1 MASACLREEL
11 SCSICL
17 SLYTDPVS
25 LRCGHNFCRVCI
37 VSALDAQE
45 RDEVYSCPECRAE
58 YQERPLLDKNRKLCN
73 IVESFLSSQPE
84 QEETKVFCTHCLE
97 SPVPAVKTCL
107 QCEMSMCEDHLSVH
121 NKSVDHVLI
130 EPTSSLNKRKCRI
143 HKKHLEYYC
152 CEDDACICV
161 YCVAIGSHKG
171 HQVESFDEAMK
182 TKQEKLRNILEKLT
196 SSRAEAEE
204 QVQSLQDRRREVQEE
219 AVVATG
225 KVTELFMDIR
235 NKLEALERRVLSEIS
250 RQTEEISLEVSD
262 LIQQLEAQKDELSSK
277 MRHIE
282 QLCKMT
288 DPLTVLQHRDSDTY
302 DGYCEKE
309 NDTESDPKKIYSV
322 DDLDQCLISV
332 TLHSGLSDL
341 LTGVKRGFYI
351 FEAAD
356 ILLDINTTSSNVC
369 VSGDL
374 KSASWSTIDLN
385 YPENTMRFTDFCQVL
400 SSTNFNSGQHYWEVE
415 VSTTNYWRVGVAYSS
430 IDRKENQSKIGENSQ
445 SWCLRLFE
453 DGYITAHNSLANK
466 LRLESPVQVLGIYL
480 DYEAG
485 RLSFYQRC
493 DPIRHLHTF
502 TASFTEPLHAGFLVW
517 REGWIKLRI

>member
-37 VSALDAQE
+37 VSALDTQE
-45 RDEVYSCPECRAE
+45 RDEVYS
-58 YQERPLLDKNRKLCN
+58 YHERPLLEKNRKLCN

-84 QEETKVFCTHCLE
+84 QEEIKVFCTYCLE
-97 SPVPAVKTCL
+97 SPVSAVRTCL
-107 QCEMSMCEDHLSVH
+107 QCETSMCLDHLSAH

-130 EPTSSLNKRKCRI
+130 ELTSSLDKRKCRI

-152 CEDDACICV
+152 CEDAACICV
-161 YCVAIGSHKG
+161 SCVEIGTHKG
-171 HQVESFDEAMK
+171 HKVESLDKAMK
-182 TKQEKLRNILEKLT
+182 TKQEKLRNIVEKLT

-219 AVVATG
+219 AAVTTG
-225 KVTELFMDIR
+225 KVTDLFMDIR
-235 NKLEALERRVLSEIS
+235 NKLEVLERRVLSEIS

-282 QLCKMT
+282 ELCKMT
-288 DPLTVLQHRDSDTY
+288 DPLTFLQHQESDRGDTY
-302 DGYCEKE
+302 GVEKE

-356 ILLDINTTSSNVC
+356 ILLDLNTACRNVC

-374 KSASWSTIDLN
+374 KSASWSIKPLN
-385 YPENTMRFTDFCQVL
+385 YPQNTMRFTHCQVL
-400 SSTNFNSGQHYWEVE
+400 SSTSFNSRQH
-415 VSTTNYWRVGVAYSS
+415 
-430 IDRKENQSKIGENSQ
+430 
-445 SWCLRLFE
+445 
-453 DGYITAHNSLANK
+453 
-466 LRLESPVQVLGIYL
+466 SPSCG
-480 DYEAG
+480 
-485 RLSFYQRC
+485 
-493 DPIRHLHTF
+493 
-502 TASFTEPLHAGFLVW
+502 
-517 REGWIKLRI
+517 

>member
-1 MASACLREEL
+1 MSSSSMASACLREEL

-17 SLYTDPVS
+17 SFYTDPVS

-37 VSALDAQE
+37 VSALDTQE

-58 YQERPLLDKNRKLCN
+58 FQERPLLEKNRKLCS

-84 QEETKVFCTHCLE
+84 QEEIKVFCTYCLE
-97 SPVPAVKTCL
+97 SPVSAVKTCL
-107 QCEMSMCEDHLSVH
+107 QCEMSLCEDHLRAH

-130 EPTSSLNKRKCRI
+130 DPTSSLDHRKCRI
-143 HKKHLEYYC
+143 HKKSLEYYC
-152 CEDDACICV
+152 CEDAACICV
-161 YCVAIGSHKG
+161 SCFVIGSHKG
-171 HQVESFDEAMK
+171 HQVESLDQAMK
-182 TKQEKLRNILEKLT
+182 IKQEKLRNILEKLT

-204 QVQSLQDRRREVQEE
+204 QVQSLQDHRREVQEE
-219 AVVATG
+219 AAVATG
-225 KVTELFMDIR
+225 KVTDLFMDIR

-262 LIQQLEAQKDELSSK
+262 LIQQLEAQKDEQSSK

-282 QLCKMT
+282 ELCKMT
-288 DPLTVLQHRDSDTY
+288 DPLTFLQHRESDTY

-309 NDTESDPKKIYSV
+309 NDTESDPKMIYYV

-332 TLHSGLSDL
+332 TLHSGLFDL

-356 ILLDINTTSSNVC
+356 ILLDINTAPSNVC

-374 KSASWSTIDLN
+374 KSASWSNTNLN
-385 YPENTMRFTDFCQVL
+385 YPQNTMRFTSYCQIL
-400 SSTNFNSGQHYWEVE
+400 SSTSFNSGQHYWEVE
-415 VSTTNYWRVGVAYSS
+415 VSRTNYWWVGVAYSS
-430 IDRKENQSKIGENSQ
+430 IDRKGDQSLIGHNNK
-445 SWCLRLFE
+445 SWCLRLSE
-453 DGYITAHNSLANK
+453 DGYSAIHILRVNK
-466 LRLESPVQVLGIYL
+466 LRLESLVQILGVYL

-485 RLSFYQRC
+485 RLSF
-493 DPIRHLHTF
+493 
-502 TASFTEPLHAGFLVW
+502 
-517 REGWIKLRI
+517 